1 MTKEI
6 KITNFSEVRTLRH
19 VASESSIDSW
29 VMDSNGSSADAK
41 SLLGLMSLSYAEPIK
56 IVVDDNNDD
65 ILEMFMRKLS
75 DEGCLET
82 LFKKLNP
89 RLFDKN
95 A

>member
-1 MTKEI
+1 
-6 KITNFSEVRTLRH
+6 
-19 VASESSIDSW
+19 
-29 VMDSNGSSADAK
+29 MDSNGSSADAK
-41 SLLGLMSLSYAEPIK
+41 SLLGLMSLSYTEPIK

-89 RLFDKN
+89 KLFDKN
-95 A
+95 T

>member
-6 KITNFSEVRTLRH
+6 KITNFSEVRILQH
-19 VASESSIDSW
+19 VASEYPIDIW

-41 SLLGLMSLSYAEPIK
+41 SLLGLMSLSYTEPVK
-56 IVVDDNNDD
+56 IVVDDNNGD

-89 RLFDKN
+89 KLFDKN